1 MCTIVQI
8 WCINRTDHIAIVKSG
23 DLRMADERAIFPGFP
38 RSIEVCS
45 DSRLEVHSHK
55 RVTQILVSEWNVTE
69 LINNELIIN

>member
-8 WCINRTDHIAIVKSG
+8 WCINCTDHIAIVKSG
-23 DLRMADERAIFPGFP
+23 DLRMADERAILPGFP

-55 RVTQILVSEWNVTE
+55 RVTQTLVAEWNVTE